1 VSDSFRA
8 YDAIIFPGDFHVEPE
23 AFSTGFA
30 DDEVAAMD
38 RHVYLADELGRCS
51 YFTEQERSMHFTM
64 DEGTTTSFEMKLP
77 GAGATRDMLGLLRQL
92 FGTERASFASMLA
105 LLRSHV
111 DAATSPGQALLD
123 VLQPPKS
130 STRVLTTSASM
141 VGSRNTGQVRVRPE
155 RGRTSARSSNPVPVM
170 EQRPEA

>member
-1 VSDSFRA
+1 VLRFACDYASPVSDSFRA
-8 YDAIIFPGDFHVEPE
+8 YDAMIFPGDFHVEPE

-92 FGTERASFASMLA
+92 FGTESVRASRQCARGCGRTWM
-105 LLRSHV
+105 
-111 DAATSPGQALLD
+111 
-123 VLQPPKS
+123 PPRRRGRLS
-130 STRVLTTSASM
+130 STCFNR
-141 VGSRNTGQVRVRPE
+141 RNRARGYLLPPHRWLGPAI
-155 RGRTSARSSNPVPVM
+155 RGRCG
-170 EQRPEA
+170 